1 MTAGPL
7 PPGSFAERL
16 AGTSEVAQAL
26 YRAVLPAF
34 AATGAPAPLSTAA
47 EHAGLSAEHAAAA
60 LRELAEAD
68 VVALDDNGNLVGA
81 FPLSATPTR
90 HRVQVGDRPVLHAM
104 CALDALGVPAM
115 LGEPGVIS
123 SADPASGRPVTVT
136 VDADGTLTADP
147 AGAVVLLGAS
157 GDGGLASSACPVI
170 DFYASAEHAHQA
182 LAQPGMTGDVLTV
195 ADAHA
200 LGVAL
205 FADLPATPRSSA

>member
-16 AGTSEVAQAL
+16 AGTSEHAQAL
-26 YRAVLPAF
+26 YRAVLPPF
-34 AATGAPAPLSTAA
+34 AATGAPPSLPAAA
-47 EHAGLSAEHAAAA
+47 EHAGLSTEQAAAA

-68 VVALDDNGNLVGA
+68 VVALDDDGDLVGA

-104 CALDALGVPAM
+104 CAIDALGVPAM

-123 SADPASGRPVTVT
+123 SVDPADDSPVTVT
-136 VDADGTLTADP
+136 VGVDGTLAADP
-147 AGAVVLLGAS
+147 PAAVVLLGAS

-170 DFYASAEHAHQA
+170 DFYASAENAHQA
-182 LAQPGMTGDVLTV
+182 LSRPGLSGDVLTV

>member
-16 AGTSEVAQAL
+16 AGTSNGAQAL
-26 YRAVLPAF
+26 YRALLPAF
-34 AATGAPAPLSTAA
+34 AATGTPPPLPAAS
-47 EHAGLSAEHAAAA
+47 ERAGLSTEQAAAA
-60 LRELAEAD
+60 LRELAKAD
-68 VVALDDNGNLVGA
+68 VVALDDDGNLAGA
-81 FPLSATPTR
+81 FPLSVRPTR

-104 CALDALGVPAM
+104 CAIDALGVPAM
-115 LGEPGVIS
+115 LGEPGVITS
-123 SADPASGRPVTVT
+123 TDPASDRQVTVT

-147 AGAVVLLGAS
+147 PGAVVLLGAS

-170 DFYASAEHAHQA
+170 DFYAHAEQAHQA
-182 LAQPGMTGDVLTV
+182 LAQPGLTGDVLTI